1 MKPDLQATPVI
12 PFCNSIAPT
21 AYACSTGQEDKPL
34 PTALKLQQSFLAM
47 IFSLFPK
54 SWRKE
59 FLSLVMP
66 TSCHV
71 LAALSILCT
80 HAAWVLSQSQLC
92 FGPCSSNSIFCKLL
106 REDLILNS
114 LKKSRHTGGS
124 AAWSALKESWR
135 RFCAAC
141 VTSQGQGGR
150 AHMADSRPSGT
161 PELSVFVS
169 WHTDPFPGLCTWL
182 PPTRFLNCILMKYNS
197 SAEEPR
203 QSAGKQEEGGTSSSH
218 LSWQGTSSESYTWPA
233 AYLSELLQTTSSC
246 GCQGPGHS
254 GYAMLVKCCC
264 TGPWFRRQKKK
275 KPYTCEC

>member
-59 FLSLVMP
+59 FLSLLMP
-66 TSCHV
+66 TSCRV

-80 HAAWVLSQSQLC
+80 HAAWVLSQRQLC

-106 REDLILNS
+106 REDLIPNS
-114 LKKSRHTGGS
+114 LKKSKHTGGS

-141 VTSQGQGGR
+141 ITSQGQGGR
-150 AHMADSRPSGT
+150 AHTAALKAQRH
-161 PELSVFVS
+161 S
-169 WHTDPFPGLCTWL
+169 WIECICQLAHWPFPRALYMATS
-182 PPTRFLNCILMKYNS
+182 NS
-197 SAEEPR
+197 FPKLHPHE
-203 QSAGKQEEGGTSSSH
+203 
-218 LSWQGTSSESYTWPA
+218 
-233 AYLSELLQTTSSC
+233 
-246 GCQGPGHS
+246 
-254 GYAMLVKCCC
+254 V
-264 TGPWFRRQKKK
+264 
-275 KPYTCEC
+275 